1 MERPPLAEKTVLNL
15 KEKGL
20 TIVLTSHFMDEVE
33 VLCDIICILKKGKPN
48 EIDLAARLLSQPI
61 DYLSVVV
68 YPVGYGTLFYLISKL
83 ISAIQTSIIL
93 RI

>member
-1 MERPPLAEKTVLNL
+1 MELEGNIEDYYSETSKRDAENCLFHYCTRVY
-15 KEKGL
+15 
-20 TIVLTSHFMDEVE
+20 
-33 VLCDIICILKKGKPN
+33 PN
-48 EIDLAARLLSQPI
+48 EIDLAARAISQPI